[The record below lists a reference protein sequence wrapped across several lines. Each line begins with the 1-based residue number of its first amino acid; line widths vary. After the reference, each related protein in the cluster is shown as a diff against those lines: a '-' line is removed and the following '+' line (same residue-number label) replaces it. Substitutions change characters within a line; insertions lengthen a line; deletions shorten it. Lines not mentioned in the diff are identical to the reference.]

1 MEENNKHK
9 HIKLQINSREYEV
22 SLYLSVK
29 DIMFIIKELDKCNTE
44 NNLLVATVMA
54 NHFIN
59 QDSAPAREIVATNN
73 TALSIYIQKLVE
85 EDVTLRQS
93 YEKQVDISDICQR
106 FVLSARD
113 MWNEMSRSVIA
124 QIPQTSIPLAL
135 DIGKTSLAISNQIG
149 GTLSDFEKMVKA
161 TVPKIN
167 TTVSIIQQAMEPL
180 NRISKIVGELT
191 VNFASQISTI
201 FQQIRIPTISEERK
215 EELRTSFEVWGKNGW
230 TLMPHADITAFYSSP
245 ASLKEANEKIKNQC
259 SKEDIE
265 TLFQRLYLVKGA
277 KKSDLD
283 EAIKIYQSRQYKPC
297 AMILFSL
304 LDAKLIRMQRKED
317 RDPKS
322 KRRYSGSSAIR
333 KIKKRIEKEQDIN
346 KKFFLLLSYTNLFAC
361 IEVFFED
368 AKDFKKQP
376 VLINRNFL
384 QHGMLTRKVSK
395 RDCIQLFLLYY
406 NFLEFFEII
415 SE

>member
-1 MEENNKHK
+1 M
-9 HIKLQINSREYEV
+9 
-22 SLYLSVK
+22 
-29 DIMFIIKELDKCNTE
+29 
-44 NNLLVATVMA
+44 
-54 NHFIN
+54 
-59 QDSAPAREIVATNN
+59 
-73 TALSIYIQKLVE
+73 
-85 EDVTLRQS
+85 
-93 YEKQVDISDICQR
+93 
-106 FVLSARD
+106 
-113 MWNEMSRSVIA
+113 
-124 QIPQTSIPLAL
+124 
-135 DIGKTSLAISNQIG
+135 
-149 GTLSDFEKMVKA
+149 
-161 TVPKIN
+161 
-167 TTVSIIQQAMEPL
+167 SIIQQAMEPL

-259 SKEDIE
+259 SKEDIA

-283 EAIKIYQSRQYKPC
+283 EAIKLYQSRQYKPC

-376 VLINRNFL
+376 VLCEIFL
-384 QHGMLTRKVSK
+384 Q
-395 RDCIQLFLLYY
+395 FL
-406 NFLEFFEII
+406 
-415 SE
+415 SPV